1 MNSIKNTIK
10 NDLEKL
16 YNFISNEEDARVCK
30 DISEEACTSVPRNF
44 FLMVITN
51 VLTKIGDALSSP
63 KTVLAWLMNF
73 VGAPLYLV
81 GFLVPIRESGSM
93 LPQILIA
100 GFIRK
105 KPLRKWVW
113 IVGSYFQPIS
123 ILCMGM
129 TAYFLKGAS
138 AGWLIILFLVTFSL
152 SRGLCSI
159 ASKDIKGKVIPKTR
173 RGRLGGVTASVSG
186 FIVIAV
192 GVFLLINQDG
202 SQSAEFYG
210 TLVILSA
217 FLWVAAATL
226 FIKLKEEPGETGG
239 GGNAIKE
246 AVERLSI
253 LKTDIPFRNFV
264 ITRALLLCSA
274 LTAPYY
280 ILLAQQNYGT
290 DAFLLGMFIIAN
302 GLASSLSAV
311 FWGKMA
317 DSSSKQ
323 VMIYAAL
330 ITSSLGF
337 VTFLIIQYLPVV
349 SSTSW
354 IYPLL
359 FFILGIAHS
368 GVRLGRKTY
377 VLDLAGGNKRTDYV
391 AVSNTLIGFILLLTG
406 SVGALSTFL
415 PPEGIILILSLFGL
429 GGAVMGRSLPDVEN

>member
-113 IVGSYFQPIS
+113 IVGSYFQAIS